1 MSMPKIDFSQIAS
14 KYHDFALVQ
23 KSAADI
29 LLRLLEIGPDDKV
42 LDLGCGVGNLT
53 EKIRSITGGEVVGTD
68 PSEGMIREAMI
79 QYKKQ
84 NITFKVQS
92 AEELAEQNC
101 FDIIFCNSSFQW
113 FKDPDKAI
121 GNCYRAL
128 KKNGRFGIQAPAK
141 TMYSPN
147 FIEVIDKVRD
157 DPRTGDIFK
166 KFKNPWFFCE
176 TAEEYKILFEKQNFR
191 VPFAEIQCMQE
202 EYTPQEVFNVFM
214 SGASNG
220 YLNQDFYSIE
230 IYPDYIES
238 FNEIVRES
246 FHNQANT
253 KGKVNLI
260 FYRIFLIA
268 VKPG

>member
-1 MSMPKIDFSQIAS
+1 MHNIDFSQIAS

-23 KSAADI
+23 KSAAEI
-29 LLRLLEIGPDDKV
+29 LLRLLEIGPDDNV

-68 PSEGMIREAMI
+68 PSEGMIREAMK
-79 QYKKQ
+79 QYKKK

-92 AEELAEQNC
+92 AEELTAQNY

-113 FKDPDKAI
+113 FKNANKAI

-141 TMYSPN
+141 TIYSPN
-147 FIEVIDKVRD
+147 FIKAIDQVRD
-157 DPRTGDIFK
+157 DPRTGAIFK

-176 TAEEYKILFEKQNFR
+176 TAEQYKILFENQNFR
-191 VPFAEIQCMQE
+191 VPFAEIQCVEQ

-220 YLNQDFYSIE
+220 YLNQNFYGIE
-230 IYPDYIES
+230 ISEQFIDA
-238 FNEIVRES
+238 FKEIVKVT
-246 FHNQANT
+246 FLNQANT
-253 KGKVNLI
+253 EGKVKLI